1 MATWGACTRDRGSE
15 LTVLLDTTPPRHAV
29 EALFLP
35 ADPATIGSLPPGTSA
50 ALRPSTADSVARYER
65 LADSTEL
72 LDRSFQQLRDSLNRE
87 VRALVGVDRRSRAY
101 AQRFLAFRRR
111 EIEADAM
118 RHARDRLRTRTA
130 TMRGRLAAT
139 LHQRERT
146 GSDAT
151 RRRRGALDSLV
162 ADTRRARTVPLSA
175 RTMIGSL
182 EPGVWW
188 VGIAPRGGLPERFER
203 VVVRR
208 GARDT
213 LRFSA
218 DVRD

>member
-1 MATWGACTRDRGSE
+1 MACSRDRGSE
-15 LTVLLDTTPPRHAV
+15 LTVLLDTTPPRRVV

-35 ADPATIGSLPPGTSA
+35 ADPATIGSLTPARSA

-65 LADSTEL
+65 LADSIEQ

-87 VRALVGVDRRSRAY
+87 ARALDAVDRRSRAY
-101 AQRFLAFRRR
+101 AERFFAFRRR
-111 EIEADAM
+111 KMEAEGM
-118 RHARDRLRTRTA
+118 RHARDRLRSRAA

-139 LHQRERT
+139 LHARERS
-146 GSDAT
+146 GSDDT

-162 ADTRRARTVPLSA
+162 ADTRRARAVPLSA
-175 RTMIGSL
+175 GTMTGSL

-188 VGIAPRGGLPERFER
+188 VGIAPQGGLPDRFER
-203 VVVRR
+203 VVLRR

-213 LRFSA
+213 LRFSG